1 LTEPLAYPAIVES
14 PARDQPAEPGEA
26 AVADVPGPP
35 SQVEAETTEAE
46 AAEAVPETAEAEA
59 VVEPEPVAPQ
69 ASDVPLPRAKP
80 EPPVRTAA
88 TQAPKAQA
96 EAKPQPSGS
105 GPVQILPSSIASGQA
120 PAQSRAVQQPDTQQA
135 TRQRTIGRDFDPLA
149 GQRPAYS
156 GSSAVGPGAAVD
168 QPAQPA
174 PSQQVAS
181 VAPDEATSPPQGA
194 GGYVVQLASFRNEPE
209 AQSDYQRLMQ
219 RHPQLV
225 SGLTPHILNAS
236 LGQSGS
242 FYRLRIGPV
251 ADRDAA
257 AKLCTDLIAAG
268 EKDCLVRRQ

>member
-1 LTEPLAYPAIVES
+1 M
-14 PARDQPAEPGEA
+14 A
-26 AVADVPGPP
+26 A
-35 SQVEAETTEAE
+35 
-46 AAEAVPETAEAEA
+46 
-59 VVEPEPVAPQ
+59 Q
-69 ASDVPLPRAKP
+69 ASDVPLPKAKP
-80 EPPVRTAA
+80 EPPVRTATA
-88 TQAPKAQA
+88 RAPKAQP

-120 PAQSRAVQQPDTQQA
+120 PAQSRAVQQPGTQPVS
-135 TRQRTIGRDFDPLA
+135 RQRTIGRDFDPLA
-149 GQRPAYS
+149 GQRSTFP
-156 GSSAVGPGAAVD
+156 SSPAVGPGAAAD
-168 QPAQPA
+168 QPA

-181 VAPDEATSPPQGA
+181 VGPDEATSQPQAA

-225 SGLTPHILNAS
+225 SKLTPHILKAS

-251 ADRDAA
+251 ADQAA
-257 AKLCTDLIAAG
+257 ATKLCNDLIAAG